1 MYETL
6 SLFLIIALPT
16 WMIAAA
22 FITTVRWAFIKSDN
36 PEMSVFVGAIVAI
49 IAGAIAVCLL

>member
-16 WMIAAA
+16 WFVSAAGV
-22 FITTVRWAFIKSDN
+22 TTVRWAVQSSDN
-36 PEMSVFVGAIVAI
+36 PEMSVFVGAIIAI
-49 IAGAIAVCLL
+49 IVGVSAVCLL